1 MRVCKLHS
9 LCTETVEVRGIN
21 IALVLTE
28 RFDIAVSEI
37 VSKDEHD
44 VGSLRIDGFKGVGA
58 KKYK

>member
-1 MRVCKLHS
+1 
-9 LCTETVEVRGIN
+9 VRGIN